1 MLYPLGAI
9 YIVAKIYSSIDREI
23 KVSRRERR
31 LFLQNFHFYQHW
43 TSFPI
48 ACNVPG
54 IYAPEPIKISVNET
68 TITFEMK
75 SNSEN
80 KYLLSSLPMVY
91 RWNIISLREKFN
103 KINIDRGKIALLLL
117 NQILI
122 FHLISFFNPL
132 HFLYF
137 M

>member
-1 MLYPLGAI
+1 
-9 YIVAKIYSSIDREI
+9 
-23 KVSRRERR
+23 
-31 LFLQNFHFYQHW
+31 
-43 TSFPI
+43 
-48 ACNVPG
+48 
-54 IYAPEPIKISVNET
+54 
-68 TITFEMK
+68 MK
-75 SNSEN
+75 SNSED

-117 NQILI
+117 NQIFAILI
-122 FHLISFFNPL
+122 FRLISFFNPL

>member
-1 MLYPLGAI
+1 
-9 YIVAKIYSSIDREI
+9 
-23 KVSRRERR
+23 
-31 LFLQNFHFYQHW
+31 
-43 TSFPI
+43 
-48 ACNVPG
+48 
-54 IYAPEPIKISVNET
+54 
-68 TITFEMK
+68 MK
-75 SNSEN
+75 SNSED

-117 NQILI
+117 NQIFAILI